1 MQHKDHAA
9 RMLKNIILFF
19 LLSQFVTVTNAN
31 IFDCNSFNFDECVDV
46 KNRPKYPCGQE
57 NFCPSLQACTWCW
70 TTSTTN
76 TTSSSPSS
84 TSSCI
89 ASPDCSD
96 PNPQATLRQ
105 TCPAGFVENHNPLDC
120 AKRSQL
126 RDVFLSLLSLL
137 PSVVF
142 AVVMF
147 RDWLPRILV
156 FCGLYAI
163 FLTLLLASKDLVAW
177 GIVFAVTMVIP
188 GLCYIYNKCMKSP
201 VENEQLHV
209 HLLDV

>member
-1 MQHKDHAA
+1 
-9 RMLKNIILFF
+9 MLGRIIVSFLFI
-19 LLSQFVTVTNAN
+19 QFVLVTAN
-31 IFDCNSFNFDECVDV
+31 IFDCSSFNRDECIDV

-57 NFCPSLQACTWCW
+57 NFCTDLQACTWC
-70 TTSTTN
+70 STTN
-76 TTSSSPSS
+76 T

-96 PNPQATLRQ
+96 TNPQVTLRQ
-105 TCPAGFVENHNPLDC
+105 TCLAGFVENHNPLDC
-120 AKRSQL
+120 AKRSQI

-137 PSVVF
+137 PSIIF

-156 FCGLYAI
+156 FAGLYAI

-177 GIVFAVTMVIP
+177 GIVFAITMAIP
-188 GLCYIYNKCMKSP
+188 GLCYVYNKCMKQP